1 MKDSCT
7 ISLPIGHGWRSSRWF
22 VLMTIAIALFAETFL
37 YGFLVPILGHMLQNR
52 LHVEESQVQTL
63 SSAVLAL
70 HGAVAVVF
78 SPIIGHLADKSS
90 SRKKSLLLSLGFCII
105 GTFMVAGATSV
116 PVLILGRVI
125 QGIAGSAVWIV
136 GFATVTDILS
146 RDAIGFGIS
155 LMISF
160 ANAGTVTGPV
170 VSGLLIETAG
180 YWVTWSIPLIVLIID
195 LLARLI
201 MMERPYKMSLSSS
214 DDDTDTDSP
223 DSRGE
228 NLEDPPSAGSFWR
241 IMLCDGRVVACL
253 LIVFTSVSVTT
264 SFEATLPFQVQQKF
278 GWSLRA
284 VGLLFAGLVVP
295 GVLIGPFA
303 GWVRDR
309 IGARPPVVVCS
320 IIQAVILGLL
330 GVAGRDIPSGDI
342 PQIDG
347 KLYIAS
353 ILAIGTLRPF
363 VSGIAPAELADAAK
377 ERQEMT
383 PGVFGPQ
390 GSVSRV
396 FAMTDVA
403 VSLGMMIG
411 PIMGS
416 SLKAVVG
423 YELMNCAWG
432 LLYLITAV
440 LAFCLL
446 GPRNPHGSL
455 GLSEEAV

>member
-1 MKDSCT
+1 MKDSCE

-52 LHVEESQVQTL
+52 LHVEPLQVQTL

-90 SRKKSLLLSLGFCII
+90 SRKKSLLLSLGFCIV
-105 GTFMVAGATSV
+105 GTLMVAGATSV
-116 PVLILGRVI
+116 PVLIIGRVI
-125 QGIAGSAVWIV
+125 QGIAGSAVWII

-180 YWVTWSIPLIVLIID
+180 YWVTWSIPLIVLAID

-201 MMERPYKMSLSSS
+201 MIESPYNILPSS
-214 DDDTDTDSP
+214 DEDADTGSSDPLCDNS
-223 DSRGE
+223 E
-228 NLEDPPSAGSFWR
+228 APPSAGSFWR
-241 IMLCDGRVVACL
+241 IMMCDGRVVACL

-278 GWSLRA
+278 GWDLRA
-284 VGLLFAGLVVP
+284 VGLLFAGLVIP
-295 GVLIGPFA
+295 GVLIGPLA
-303 GWVRDR
+303 GWIRDR
-309 IGARPPVVVCS
+309 VGARPPVVVCS
-320 IIQAVILGLL
+320 VIQAVILGLL

-342 PQIDG
+342 PKTDG
-347 KLYIAS
+347 RLYVAS
-353 ILAIGTLRPF
+353 ILAIGALRPF

-377 ERQEMT
+377 ERQEKA

-403 VSLGMMIG
+403 VALGMMIG
-411 PIMGS
+411 PVMGS
-416 SLKAVVG
+416 SLKAMVG

-432 LLYLITAV
+432 
-440 LAFCLL
+440 
-446 GPRNPHGSL
+446 PRISHESPAH
-455 GLSEEAV
+455 SEEAV